1 MTGQDERQ
9 PARAA
14 NAAEEAS
21 GARATGDAALG
32 DAADLAD
39 APTAM
44 TEAEERFA
52 ERVAAD
58 LERVLG
64 EGVTVED
71 LEIRGEGPVSVR
83 LTCLVDGQ
91 IRTIEAEADDLLA
104 AYRMVIESAASIR
117 LSAAWWQIV
126 GPM

>member
-1 MTGQDERQ
+1 MTGSD
-9 PARAA
+9 ARGPT
-14 NAAEEAS
+14 EDR
-21 GARATGDAALG
+21 GAVDPTTPGPDV
-32 DAADLAD
+32 AD
-39 APTAM
+39 TAVPM

-64 EGVTVED
+64 EGVAVED

-91 IRTIEAEADDLLA
+91 LRSIEAEADDLLT
-104 AYRMVIESAASIR
+104 AYRIVIESAARIR

-126 GPM
+126 GPT

>member
-1 MTGQDERQ
+1 MTGPGEREPVAPQ
-9 PARAA
+9 TDAGGEPRAGTTADAA
-14 NAAEEAS
+14 N
-21 GARATGDAALG
+21 T
-32 DAADLAD
+32 ADLAD

-64 EGVTVED
+64 EGVVVQD
-71 LEIRGEGPVSVR
+71 LEIRGEGPIAVQ

-91 IRTIEAEADDLLA
+91 VRTIEAEADDLAA
-104 AYRMVIESAASIR
+104 AYRIVMESAARIR
-117 LSAAWWQIV
+117 LDAAWWQIV
-126 GPM
+126 GPT